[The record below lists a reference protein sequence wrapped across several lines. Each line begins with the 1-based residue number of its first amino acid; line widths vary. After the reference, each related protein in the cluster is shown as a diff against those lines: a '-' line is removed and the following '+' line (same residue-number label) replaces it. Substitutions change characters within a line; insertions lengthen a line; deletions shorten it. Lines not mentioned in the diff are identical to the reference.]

1 MVTDSTKA
9 AEVHLAPDTQPIAIA
24 GWSLPECS
32 RQLSVVIPCHNEA
45 AVLPELHRR
54 VSAVCRETVRD
65 YELVLVNDGS
75 TDGTWPMLVSLSAS
89 DPHVVCVNLSRNHG
103 QQLALTAGLA
113 LCGGER
119 ILILDADLQ
128 DPPELLPAMMAAL
141 DDGADVAYGQ
151 RERRDGETVF
161 KRVTAYLFYR
171 VMNLLADRRIPEDSG
186 DFRLITRR
194 VLRVFC
200 SMPERQRFIR
210 GMIAWAGFKQVGIPY
225 RRDPRAAGE
234 TKYTLR
240 RMAGVALDAIT
251 SFSVR
256 PLRLALYAGL
266 CLCLA
271 SVAMVAV
278 SIWAYVAHDT
288 VRGWTSLSSIILLFF
303 AAQFLFLGLIGE
315 YLGRLYLE
323 SKQRPLFIVDA
334 VVCGGVDSR
343 REPGCTPAGNTP
355 PPSG

>member
-1 MVTDSTKA
+1 MA
-9 AEVHLAPDTQPIAIA
+9 ANTQPSTLA
-24 GWSLPECS
+24 GWPLPECS
-32 RQLSVVIPCHNEA
+32 QQLSVVIPCCNEA
-45 AVLPELHRR
+45 GVLPELHRR
-54 VSAVCRETVRD
+54 VSAVCREAVRD

-75 TDGTWPMLVSLSAS
+75 ADETWPVLVSLSAN

-113 LCGGER
+113 LCRGER

-128 DPPELLPAMMAAL
+128 DPPELLPAMMAAI
-141 DDGADVAYGQ
+141 DNGADVAYGQ
-151 RERRDGETVF
+151 RERRDGETAF
-161 KRVTAYLFYR
+161 KRISAYLFYR
-171 VMNLLADRRIPEDSG
+171 MMNLVADQHIPEDAG

-200 SMPERQRFIR
+200 SMPERHRFIR

-225 RRDPRAAGE
+225 RRAPRAAGE

-256 PLRLALYAGL
+256 PLRLALYVGL
-266 CLCLA
+266 CLSLA
-271 SVAMVAV
+271 SVGMVAV
-278 SIWAYVAHDT
+278 SIWAYLAHDT
-288 VRGWTSLSSIILLFF
+288 VRGWTSLVSIILLFF

-334 VVCGGVDSR
+334 VVCGGGEFR
-343 REPGCTPAGNTP
+343 GEPGCVPAGHAR
-355 PPSG
+355 PPSR